1 MKKFSEI
8 RRPIRKI
15 NEQDETPVRQDDPN
29 PSDTAALVASKA
41 NLPENI
47 EQSEE
52 SEKSEEGTAGLAG
65 FDAKPSKLFSKLFEC
80 REMAHIYHLQ
90 VKGDAGSYAAHM
102 ALGAFYEGV
111 LDLVDDLIETYQGQ
125 YDVVEGYDIIDTKDT
140 RSKDKLE
147 YFMELANSIKSERK
161 CISAEDTHLHNIIDE
176 IVALTYKTIY
186 KLKFNK

>member
-1 MKKFSEI
+1 MKKFSDFKTVKRI
-8 RRPIRKI
+8 Y
-15 NEQDETPVRQDDPN
+15 EQDEVPVRQDDPN
-29 PSDTAALVASKA
+29 SSDTAALVASKA

-47 EQSEE
+47 EQSED
-52 SEKSEEGTAGLAG
+52 EKPKEDTAGLAG

-90 VKGDAGSYAAHM
+90 VKGDAGSYASHM

-125 YDVVEGYDIIDTKDT
+125 YEVVEGYDIIDTKDT
-140 RSKDKLE
+140 RSKDKVE
-147 YFMELANSIKSERK
+147 YFTELADFIKSERK
-161 CISAEDTHLHNIIDE
+161 CISPEDTHLHNIIDE
-176 IVALTYKTIY
+176 IVALTYRTLY

>member
-140 RSKDKLE
+140 RSKDKIE
-147 YFMELANSIKSERK
+147 YFTELADFIKSERK
-161 CISAEDTHLHNIIDE
+161 CISVEDTHLHNIIDE

>member
-140 RSKDKLE
+140 RSKDKIE
-147 YFMELANSIKSERK
+147 YFTELADFIKSERK
-161 CISAEDTHLHNIIDE
+161 CISVEDTHLHNIIDE
-176 IVALTYKTIY
+176 IVALTYRTLY
-186 KLKFNK
+186 KLRFNK

>member
-1 MKKFSEI
+1 MIKKFSEI
-8 RRPIRKI
+8 KRPLRKI
-15 NEQDETPVRQDDPN
+15 NEQDGTPVRQDDPN
-29 PSDTAALVASKA
+29 ASDTSALVASKA

-47 EQSEE
+47 EQSEDTAE
-52 SEKSEEGTAGLAG
+52 SGECNPT
-65 FDAKPSKLFSKLFEC
+65 KLFSKLFES

-125 YDVVEGYDIIDTKDT
+125 YDVVEGYDVIDTNET

-147 YFMELANSIKSERK
+147 YFMELVNSIKSERK